1 MRQLKITKSITNR
14 ESASL
19 DKYLQEIGREDL
31 ITVEEEVELAQRIRK
46 GDRVALE
53 KLTRANLRFV
63 VSVAKQY
70 QNQGLSLPDLINE
83 GNLGLIKAAEKFD
96 ETRGFKFISYA
107 VWWIRQSIL
116 QALAE
121 QSRIVRLPLN
131 QVGSLNKISKAFS
144 KFEQEN
150 ERRPS
155 PEELA
160 DELEIPVDKISDT
173 LKVSGRHISDIV
185 MFSEASNKEGAL
197 FVPRMLDALRERG
210 KIYYGQGSSLDVAL
224 LSKYPIL
231 EQTENIPH
239 KDRVLRTRLDVNG
252 KQVVA
257 YTGHLDY
264 THYACYLPRGYSG
277 VTWKKLEAPVTDKA
291 EIEKANN
298 ESLRDESIRLVIEDA
313 TKSDADFVIL
323 GGDFNEP
330 SHLDWT
336 EETKGLWDHNGAVVD
351 WSCSKLLYEAGFRDA
366 YRVKYPNPITHPG
379 FTFPSDNP
387 AMPVERLTWA
397 PEADERDRIDFIYYI
412 PATGWEVEDA
422 VIVGPKSS
430 IIRSQRV
437 EEDSQDTFSTP
448 ADIWPTDHKGVLIK
462 FKF

>member
-1 MRQLKITKSITNR
+1 MRRFYIWLWLLILVCGSCTK
-14 ESASL
+14 E
-19 DKYLQEIGREDL
+19 KQELSVLHLNIWMEG
-31 ITVEEEVELAQRIRK
+31 TVVK
-46 GDRVALE
+46 
-53 KLTRANLRFV
+53 N
-63 VSVAKQY
+63 
-70 QNQGLSLPDLINE
+70 
-83 GNLGLIKAAEKFD
+83 
-96 ETRGFKFISYA
+96 GFEA
-107 VWWIRQSIL
+107 V
-116 QALAE
+116 
-121 QSRIVRLPLN
+121 
-131 QVGSLNKISKAFS
+131 
-144 KFEQEN
+144 
-150 ERRPS
+150 
-155 PEELA
+155 A
-160 DELEIPVDKISDT
+160 DEVARIDP
-173 LKVSGRHISDIV
+173 DIV
-185 MFSEASNKEGAL
+185 MFSEASNKEDAL

-351 WSCSKLLYEAGFRDA
+351 WACSKLLYEAGFRDA

-397 PEADERDRIDFIYYI
+397 PEADEFYLLY
-412 PATGWEVEDA
+412 TGNRL
-422 VIVGPKSS
+422 GSGRRRHR
-430 IIRSQRV
+430 RSQVLHYPQPTCRRGQPRYFLN
-437 EEDSQDTFSTP
+437 SGRHL
-448 ADIWPTDHKGVLIK
+448 ADGPQRSVDQVQLLRGGTETNSLP
-462 FKF
+462 

>member
-1 MRQLKITKSITNR
+1 MRRFYIWLWLLMLVCGSCTK
-14 ESASL
+14 E
-19 DKYLQEIGREDL
+19 KQELRVLHLNIWMEG
-31 ITVEEEVELAQRIRK
+31 TVVK
-46 GDRVALE
+46 
-53 KLTRANLRFV
+53 N
-63 VSVAKQY
+63 
-70 QNQGLSLPDLINE
+70 
-83 GNLGLIKAAEKFD
+83 
-96 ETRGFKFISYA
+96 GFEA
-107 VWWIRQSIL
+107 V
-116 QALAE
+116 
-121 QSRIVRLPLN
+121 
-131 QVGSLNKISKAFS
+131 
-144 KFEQEN
+144 
-150 ERRPS
+150 
-155 PEELA
+155 A
-160 DELEIPVDKISDT
+160 DEVARIDP
-173 LKVSGRHISDIV
+173 DIV

-298 ESLRDESIRLVIEDA
+298 ESLRDES
-313 TKSDADFVIL
+313 
-323 GGDFNEP
+323 
-330 SHLDWT
+330 
-336 EETKGLWDHNGAVVD
+336 
-351 WSCSKLLYEAGFRDA
+351 
-366 YRVKYPNPITHPG
+366 